1 MVTIAV
7 AGAVL
12 LVCIGALVGAICT
25 AQVLQPRLQ
34 QRADQQAA
42 ERHMLAKEWAAI
54 HGQRHHCPHCT
65 NPPSAGDESF
75 ASTVAQD

>member
-7 AGAVL
+7 AVSVL
-12 LVCIGALVGAICT
+12 LVCIGALGGAICT

-34 QRADQQAA
+34 QRADQQAV

-54 HGQRHHCPHCT
+54 HGQRRHCPHCT
-65 NPPSAGDESF
+65 DPLSGGNKSF
-75 ASTVAQD
+75 AATVAQG

>member
-25 AQVLQPRLQ
+25 AHLLQPRLQ
-34 QRADQQAA
+34 QRADQQAV

-54 HGQRHHCPHCT
+54 RGQRHPCPRCKT
-65 NPPSAGDESF
+65 PLPGGDQSF